1 MVPLKTLYVM
11 RLEHSG
17 TVVEFYRECDR
28 AEAVRLAEEA
38 ESSYTTWETVE
49 TLH

>member
-11 RLEHSG
+11 HLENSG
-17 TVVEFYRECDR
+17 TTVEFYREADR
-28 AEAVRLAEEA
+28 DEAVRLAEEA